1 MNSVERLTHYVDTI
15 EAEPFDAPAAGRA
28 PAPSPLPPSWPAKGA
43 LEFRDYRMSYRAG
56 TPEVLHGVSFAVR
69 GGEKVGIV
77 GRTGSGKSSL
87 MVSLFRLIEDRC
99 HSGQILLD
107 GVDVDG
113 VGVSALRRE
122 LAIIPQEPVL
132 FSGSMRSNLDPAGQA
147 TGGDAQLWAALD
159 RVGLKAVVERLK
171 GGLDA
176 PVAEF
181 GENLSAG
188 QKQLVCLARVLL
200 RKCRIVL
207 LDEATSSVD
216 FATDQLMQRT
226 IKDCF
231 EGATILT
238 IAHRLN
244 TVIDCDRILVMDAGV
259 VAESG
264 SPHELLGRAGG
275 VFAGLVRELGPS
287 SAAALIARAAENAA
301 RKGGAE
307 AAAGSL
313 MLRKVEGVAM
323 AEEPAATVAGVAAD
337 EPQQPL

>member
-1 MNSVERLTHYVDTI
+1 MHKGQTLGEACPGLGSRGAI
-15 EAEPFDAPAAGRA
+15 EF
-28 PAPSPLPPSWPAKGA
+28 S
-43 LEFRDYRMSYRAG
+43 DYRMSYRAG

-87 MVSLFRLIEDRC
+87 MVSLFRLIEDGC
-99 HSGQILLD
+99 HSGRILLD

-113 VGVSALRRE
+113 LGVSALRRE

-132 FSGSMRSNLDPAGQA
+132 FSGTMRSNLDPAGQA

-181 GENLSAG
+181 GESLSAG
-188 QKQLVCLARVLL
+188 QRQLVCLARVLL
-200 RKCRIVL
+200 RKCKVVL

-216 FATDQLMQRT
+216 FATDQLMQKT
-226 IKDCF
+226 IKECF

-244 TVIDCDRILVMDAGV
+244 TIIDADRVLVMDGGV

-264 SPHELLGRAGG
+264 HPHELLSEEGSA
-275 VFAGLVRELGPS
+275 FAALVRELGPA
-287 SAAALIARAAENAA
+287 SAAALVARAAENYAK
-301 RKGGAE
+301 R
-307 AAAGSL
+307 AAGAASGGGL
-313 MLRKVEGVAM
+313 VLRKADFAPAPVA
-323 AEEPAATVAGVAAD
+323 ASEEPQG
-337 EPQQPL
+337 P